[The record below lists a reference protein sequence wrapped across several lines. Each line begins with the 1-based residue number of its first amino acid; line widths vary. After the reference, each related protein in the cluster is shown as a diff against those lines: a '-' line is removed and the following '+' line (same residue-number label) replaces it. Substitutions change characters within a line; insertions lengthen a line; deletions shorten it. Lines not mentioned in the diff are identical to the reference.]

1 MSRRAKRKWMWGLA
15 AALLIYVSLYFYLR
29 PLGKVSRWKNPVTGK
44 VSLSMLVFPLDP
56 AVIVKGRP
64 FSIRTVADAVYKP
77 VRAVDEVITG
87 KSIRFSSFELVR
99 MDRKP
104 ATHRKSP

>member
-1 MSRRAKRKWMWGLA
+1 M
-15 AALLIYVSLYFYLR
+15 LIYVSLYFYLR